1 MKVGLKQKFMNS
13 QRDYIEQMEF
23 DKYLF
28 LGDKILNQRLIEEI
42 GDGGVIAQVLIYSVT
57 LVIFFVI

>member
-42 GDGGVIAQVLIYSVT
+42 GDGGVIAQVLIYSVA